1 MSTVGFCCHLNR
13 NSSLG
18 HHNRVGDFSRLNPG
32 ANTAGFC
39 NIGSNS
45 TIGIGAVCIEKISI
59 GSNSMVGGGAVVASY
74 GRAIKLRSVFLQN
87 GVGVFELR
95 PLKRNPSWQYRPL

>member
-1 MSTVGFCCHLNR
+1 MTISRMSTVGFCCHLNR

-39 NIGSNS
+39 NIGSNT
-45 TIGIGAVCIEKISI
+45 TIGIDAVCIEKISI
-59 GSNSMVGGGAVVASY
+59 GSNSMVGGGAVVASD
-74 GRAIKLRSVFLQN
+74 GEGNQIAL
-87 GVGVFELR
+87 GVPAKWRDRV
-95 PLKRNPSWQYRPL
+95 